1 MKEFFK
7 PEDFKDFFSRDDN
20 TSAEL
25 VSEVA
30 NEKLN
35 ALIESWPTVY
45 SPTQQPSSYWSQARN
60 SHSRHT
66 AMLAFIKETTLE
78 PCKHEPKLHIDDE
91 VDIIALLPK
100 CKHCGVELQATW
112 SAK

>member
-1 MKEFFK
+1 M
-7 PEDFKDFFSRDDN
+7 KDFFNPHDFA
-20 TSAEL
+20 TSLEYSDLCSWAEASAL
-25 VSEVA
+25 A
-30 NEKLN
+30 NKKLN